1 MKEVASRNGL
11 KMKQKNAPCIRKIIK
26 IPLTLMLGNN
36 FACKTKRKWQK
47 KAETESSSH
56 KYVNSN
62 KITRQTYIKQN
73 KLKTAKTN
81 ERRDKTTPT
90 KKSKS
95 IINDVTALFSSFF
108 SCAKPNQTWM
118 SSPSTFNLQ
127 NTHTLLH
134 LHI

>member
-1 MKEVASRNGL
+1 
-11 KMKQKNAPCIRKIIK
+11 
-26 IPLTLMLGNN
+26 MLRNN

-47 KAETESSSH
+47 DDETESSSH

-95 IINDVTALFSSFF
+95 IINDVTALFSCSFF
-108 SCAKPNQTWM
+108 LLLCEAQAEASQLDVLVLPHLIYKILTRSRIYIYQITLHTHTACAK
-118 SSPSTFNLQ
+118 SLY
-127 NTHTLLH
+127 LL
-134 LHI
+134 